1 VDDGVVSAGSLWPDV
16 SITEPHVE
24 LFGSWELYSLM
35 RAVCPGLGLGFR
47 VLGRWALRWG
57 VEELRQGFV
66 FQNVVL
72 VTSAFGSSCQV
83 HSYWNKS

>member
-1 VDDGVVSAGSLWPDV
+1 
-16 SITEPHVE
+16 
-24 LFGSWELYSLM
+24 M

-47 VLGRWALRWG
+47 VLGRWALGWD

-72 VTSAFGSSCQV
+72 VRSAFGSSCKV

>member
-1 VDDGVVSAGSLWPDV
+1 MSF
-16 SITEPHVE
+16 
-24 LFGSWELYSLM
+24 FGSWELYFLM
-35 RAVCPGLGLGFR
+35 RAVRPGLGLGFR
-47 VLGRWALRWG
+47 VLGRLAVGWG

-72 VTSAFGSSCQV
+72 VRSAFGSSYQV

>member
-1 VDDGVVSAGSLWPDV
+1 MDDAVVSAGSLWPDV
-16 SITEPHVE
+16 SITEPNVE
-24 LFGSWELYSLM
+24 LFGSWELQSLI

-47 VLGRWALRWG
+47 VLGALRWG
-57 VEELRQGFV
+57 VEALRQWFV